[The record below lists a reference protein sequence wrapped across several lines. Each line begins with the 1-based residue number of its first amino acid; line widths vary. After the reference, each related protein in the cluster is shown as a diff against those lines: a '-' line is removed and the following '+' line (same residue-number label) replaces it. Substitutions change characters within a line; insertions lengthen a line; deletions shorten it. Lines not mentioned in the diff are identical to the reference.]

1 MFSKKMENMV
11 TVILCMKCILCVDD
25 MKSWMGTTGVVGLV
39 IMGSFL
45 RVWEVG
51 VLNSNPITGSSWEII
66 SCSRLMLIN
75 VLNGTR
81 RIVMTHLNLLLPQ
94 AWPKWIECHYSRAQV
109 KDANSGRP
117 SLPIFCSSKKKKKN
131 GWNVWTC
138 IT

>member
-25 MKSWMGTTGVVGLV
+25 MKLWMDTTGVVGLV

-51 VLNSNPITGSSWEII
+51 VLNSNPIMGSSWEII
-66 SCSRLMLIN
+66 SCSRLMLTNI
-75 VLNGTR
+75 LNGTR
-81 RIVMTHLNLLLPQ
+81 CIVMTHPNPLLPQ
-94 AWPKWIECHYSRAQV
+94 AWAKWIECHYGRAQV

-117 SLPIFCSSKKKKKN
+117 SLLIFCSSKK
-131 GWNVWTC
+131 
-138 IT
+138 